1 MVMSVSVHIVC
12 GIHIIYYVHN
22 GVQSCVLYSLFQGFS
37 CLFMHTLVTPFQ
49 CATLNPANGVL

>member
-22 GVQSCVLYSLFQGFS
+22 GVQSCAVFIISRLFVLVHAYLSYSIS
-37 CLFMHTLVTPFQ
+37 VCNIKPS
-49 CATLNPANGVL
+49 